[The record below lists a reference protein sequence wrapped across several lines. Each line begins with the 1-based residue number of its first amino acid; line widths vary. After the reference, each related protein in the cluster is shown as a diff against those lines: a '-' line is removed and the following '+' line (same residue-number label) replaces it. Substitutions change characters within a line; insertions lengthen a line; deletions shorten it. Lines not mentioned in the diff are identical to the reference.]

1 MPHPPSAPPPPAH
14 RHGRSQIARL
24 LVLRWLSVA
33 AMAAA
38 TLALPP
44 LLGVELP
51 QARMLAV
58 AVVLAGCNLGT
69 LAWLAGRPAPPGP
82 WALFTHLA
90 VDIAGWS
97 VFLYLSGGATN
108 PLISLFLPLVA
119 IGAAILPAFQGW
131 LLAAL
136 AVAAYSLLWHVN
148 RPIAFRATA
157 DAMHWHLTGMWITFA
172 LSALVVVWFVARATA
187 ALRRRERE
195 LAAAREAQARD
206 EQILALANLAAGA
219 AHKLGTPLGTLRILA
234 DELARSAPPGA
245 MREDLELMRAQIEH
259 CKRILGG
266 LTADAGAL
274 RAEGGGALPADDWM
288 RTVVDR
294 WQALRPH
301 VPARLTCAESLA
313 GERIVA
319 DATLGEA
326 LHTLINNAADASP
339 GAVEIEAGLADG
351 ALRVEVRDRG
361 PGIAPALQAELG
373 RAPLGAHED
382 GMGIG
387 LFLAHAALARL
398 GGTLALLPRAGGG
411 TIARLSVP
419 LERIRS

>member
-1 MPHPPSAPPPPAH
+1 MFRSFTASPPPPL
-14 RHGRSQIARL
+14 GSTQLARL
-24 LVLRWLSVA
+24 VVLRWLSVA
-33 AMAAA
+33 CMGVA

-44 LLGVELP
+44 LLDVALP

-58 AVVLAGCNLGT
+58 AVVLAGCNLGA
-69 LAWLAGRPAPPGP
+69 LAWFTGRAAPPGS
-82 WALFTHLA
+82 WALFSQLLA
-90 VDIAGWS
+90 DLAGWS
-97 VFLYLSGGATN
+97 AFLYLSGGATN

-119 IGAAILPAFQGW
+119 IGAAILPALQGW

-136 AVAAYSLLWHVN
+136 AVAAYSVLWHFHQ
-148 RPIAFRATA
+148 PIVFHASA
-157 DAMHWHLTGMWITFA
+157 DAMHWHLAGMWITFV
-172 LSALVVVWFVARATA
+172 LSALAVVWFVARATA

-206 EQILALANLAAGA
+206 EQIVALANLAAGA

-234 DELARSAPPGA
+234 DELARSAPPGE
-245 MREDLELMRAQIEH
+245 MREDLALMREQIEH

-274 RAEGGGALPADDWM
+274 RAEGGGAQPADAWV

-301 VPARLTCAESLA
+301 AEAQLVCEPALAELN
-313 GERIVA
+313 IVA

-339 GAVEIEAGLADG
+339 DAVELHAGLDDG
-351 ALRVEVRDRG
+351 ALCVAVRDRG

-373 RAPLGAHED
+373 RAPLGAHD
-382 GMGIG
+382 GGMGIG
-387 LFLAHAALARL
+387 LFLARAALARL
-398 GGTLALLPRAGGG
+398 GGSLALLPREGGG
-411 TIARLSVP
+411 TIARLCVP
-419 LERIRS
+419 LERIRA